1 MHFQQVNTV
10 IHSSQA
16 SINNAILKIE
26 DKIRKCFFYFLFF
39 FFLINPC
46 NAILQLQK
54 TQLLPDFC
62 VEGAKIE
69 ENQEISL

>member
-1 MHFQQVNTV
+1 M

-16 SINNAILKIE
+16 SVNKAVLKIE

-39 FFLINPC
+39 FLINPC

-54 TQLLPDFC
+54 MQLLPDFC